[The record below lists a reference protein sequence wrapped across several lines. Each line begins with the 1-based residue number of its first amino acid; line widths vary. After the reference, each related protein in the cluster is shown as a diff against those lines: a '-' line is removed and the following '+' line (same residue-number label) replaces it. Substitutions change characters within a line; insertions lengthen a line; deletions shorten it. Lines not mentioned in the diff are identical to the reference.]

1 MIKKICS
8 LLILSMVSMSF
19 FSACTIKEQKSTM
32 VQAKRRFAKYV
43 EPQKTKEVGSVDL
56 SEGPRLRYDANFGP
70 KTPSFDIKIVNP
82 Y

>member
-8 LLILSMVSMSF
+8 LLILSMVSMLF

-32 VQAKRRFAKYV
+32 VQAKRRFAKYI
-43 EPQKTKEVGSVDL
+43 EPQKTTDVGRVDL
-56 SEGPRLRYDANFGP
+56 SEGPRLRYDADFGP
-70 KTPSFDIKIVNP
+70 KTPNFDIKIVNP

>member
-1 MIKKICS
+1 M
-8 LLILSMVSMSF
+8 ILSMVSMLF

-43 EPQKTKEVGSVDL
+43 EPQKNKDVRSVDL
-56 SEGPRLRYDANFGP
+56 SEGPRLRYDADFGP
-70 KTPSFDIKIVNP
+70 KTPNFDIKIVNP

>member
-1 MIKKICS
+1 M
-8 LLILSMVSMSF
+8 ILSTVSMLF

-43 EPQKTKEVGSVDL
+43 EPQKNKDVRSVDL
-56 SEGPRLRYDANFGP
+56 SEGPRLRYDADFGP
-70 KTPSFDIKIVNP
+70 KTPNFDIKIVNP